1 MNIVNVISNCILII
15 SILLVVYMMVNLI
28 HQKRK
33 LNRNEI
39 KVIKNTKYI
48 VIITIILILF
58 LVHGLL
64 RNFV

>member
-39 KVIKNTKYI
+39 KEIKNTKYI
-48 VIITIILILF
+48 VIITTILILF

-64 RNFV
+64 RNF

>member
-64 RNFV
+64 RNF

>member
-15 SILLVVYMMVNLI
+15 SILSVIYMIVDLI

-33 LNRNEI
+33 LNRDEI
-39 KVIKNTKYI
+39 KKIKNTKYI
-48 VIITIILILF
+48 VIITTVLILF

-64 RNFV
+64 RNFE

>member
-58 LVHGLL
+58 LIHGLL

>member
-48 VIITIILILF
+48 VIITTILILF

-64 RNFV
+64 RNF

>member
-15 SILLVVYMMVNLI
+15 SILLVVYMIVNLI

-48 VIITIILILF
+48 VIITTILILF

-64 RNFV
+64 RNF

>member
-1 MNIVNVISNCILII
+1 MKIVNVISNCILII
-15 SILLVVYMMVNLI
+15 SILSVNYMIVDLI

-39 KVIKNTKYI
+39 KKIKNTKYI
-48 VIITIILILF
+48 VIITTILILF

-64 RNFV
+64 RNF

>member
-33 LNRNEI
+33 LNRDEI
-39 KVIKNTKYI
+39 KKIKNTKYI
-48 VIITIILILF
+48 VIITTVLILF

-64 RNFV
+64 RNF

>member
-58 LVHGLL
+58 LMHGLL